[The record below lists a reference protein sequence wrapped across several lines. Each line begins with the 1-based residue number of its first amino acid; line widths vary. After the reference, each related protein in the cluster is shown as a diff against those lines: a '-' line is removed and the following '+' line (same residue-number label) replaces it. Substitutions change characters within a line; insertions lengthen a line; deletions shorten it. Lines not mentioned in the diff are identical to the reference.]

1 MCTCICCSA
10 GNLGPNDLR
19 RVRGAIFSVHHKW
32 YNIGL
37 ELDIPFTTLD
47 GINANFQMTDK
58 CLTEM
63 LKQWLS
69 RTSPPPSWSGLVEAL
84 SSEPV
89 GEKRLAEQIHTQ
101 YCVTHD
107 VADSGD
113 VVPTR
118 MGMRCNS
125 INLCMN
131 FCTCTCMYVH
141 RHLCSM
147 AAKLAPMLFLAILSV
162 HF

>member
-1 MCTCICCSA
+1 MDLLVWELVCICCFA

-19 RVRGAIFSVHHKW
+19 RVRGAIYSVHHKW

-47 GINANFQMTDK
+47 GINTNFKMTDE

-63 LKQWLS
+63 LKQWLT
-69 RTSPPPSWSGLVEAL
+69 RMSPPPSWSGLVEAL

-101 YCVTHD
+101 YCFSHD
-107 VADSGD
+107 VAD
-113 VVPTR
+113 TETETT
-118 MGMRCNS
+118 GMRYSN
-125 INLCMN
+125 
-131 FCTCTCMYVH
+131 T
-141 RHLCSM
+141 
-147 AAKLAPMLFLAILSV
+147 
-162 HF
+162 